1 MINAK
6 HIGVSMIRPFQRD
19 NSFIRN
25 RIFLADN
32 YDGII
37 GGIKRSALESP
48 VPPPVLA
55 GSGSTGLL
63 FEHLRRHHPAGS

>member
-1 MINAK
+1 MINAETHWCFNDK
-6 HIGVSMIRPFQRD
+6 AVFNATIPLSVTE
-19 NSFIRN
+19 
-25 RIFLADN
+25 FLADN
-32 YDGII
+32 YEGII
-37 GGIKRSALESP
+37 GGIERSALESP